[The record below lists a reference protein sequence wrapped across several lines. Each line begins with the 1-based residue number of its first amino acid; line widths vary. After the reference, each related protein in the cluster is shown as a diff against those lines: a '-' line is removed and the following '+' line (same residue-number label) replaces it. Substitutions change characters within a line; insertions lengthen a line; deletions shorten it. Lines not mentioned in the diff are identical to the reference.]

1 MTPQPLRH
9 ELKFVAPPT
18 EPSHILQWLR
28 AHRLAFRESYPS
40 RRVNSVYFDSL
51 EYSDYAQTIE
61 GMNVRSK
68 VRLRWY
74 SRETSAIKSQLEVK
88 NKRDFLSWKLTY
100 ALAAPLSL
108 DESWNRI
115 TETLRRNVA
124 REALPWL
131 VARPQPVIMNSYTRR
146 YFETLDGSI
155 RATIDSDQQV
165 YDQRY
170 GARPNLRRRTP
181 MTAATILEVK
191 MPPELAPEVGAALA
205 GLRLKLS
212 RNSKYC
218 AAVQCVSA

>member
-1 MTPQPLRH
+1 MSPQPLRY

-18 EPSHILQWLR
+18 EPWHILQWLR
-28 AHRLAFRESYPS
+28 AHKLAFRESYPA
-40 RRVNSVYFDSL
+40 RRVSSVYFDSL
-51 EYSDYAQTIE
+51 EYSDYANTIA
-61 GMNVRSK
+61 GLSARSK

-74 SRETSAIKSQLEVK
+74 GHDQSEIRGQLEVK
-88 NKRDFLSWKLTY
+88 NKRNFLSWKLTY
-100 ALAAPLSL
+100 ALAVPISL

-155 RATIDSDQQV
+155 RATIDTDQHV

-170 GARPNLRRRTP
+170 GTRPNLRRRTP
-181 MTAATILEVK
+181 IAASSILEVK
-191 MPPELAPEVGAALA
+191 MPPELASEVGAALA

-218 AAVQCVSA
+218 AAVQGVSA